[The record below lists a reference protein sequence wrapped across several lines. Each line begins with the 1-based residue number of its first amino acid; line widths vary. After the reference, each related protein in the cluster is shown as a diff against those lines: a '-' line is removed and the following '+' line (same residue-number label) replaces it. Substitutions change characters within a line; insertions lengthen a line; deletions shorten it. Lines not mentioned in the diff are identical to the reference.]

1 MSHLEGVAKP
11 TLIRLIDNPY
21 ELSKL
26 SPEERFVVARWTLK
40 TVIALNGASFGN
52 PDNPLDRPVPS
63 EHARVLMEG
72 GVPDGAVVFAGGCP
86 SDRVS
91 EFIQNASWGVPNF
104 SAPLEDKDRQSS
116 YKIGVSFRSL
126 CLGAAYYPNTDYCY
140 GIPRRTHVLLHCR
153 GRDIVQANDDLV
165 EVPVVANAPI
175 LERFLANVFLV
186 SKARRDMIENETTT
200 KFIVTPSSQ

>member
-1 MSHLEGVAKP
+1 
-11 TLIRLIDNPY
+11 
-21 ELSKL
+21 
-26 SPEERFVVARWTLK
+26 
-40 TVIALNGASFGN
+40 
-52 PDNPLDRPVPS
+52 
-63 EHARVLMEG
+63 
-72 GVPDGAVVFAGGCP
+72 
-86 SDRVS
+86 
-91 EFIQNASWGVPNF
+91 
-104 SAPLEDKDRQSS
+104 LEDKDRQSS